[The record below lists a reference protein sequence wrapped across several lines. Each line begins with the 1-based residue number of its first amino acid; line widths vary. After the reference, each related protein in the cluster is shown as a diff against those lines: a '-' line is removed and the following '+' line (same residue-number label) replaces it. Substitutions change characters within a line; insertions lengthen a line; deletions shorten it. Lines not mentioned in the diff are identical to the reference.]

1 MMDCCLG
8 APPFK
13 RLVVEVPR
21 DVAGIAG
28 PGTSGVSGWCKW
40 FAFSVDDS
48 AFSSGIQIY
57 ISSGGLGVRCVE
69 KLECLTCDMSGG
81 AGLRDQLRRRRTYD
95 VVRPEPGTAV
105 GSRRDGI

>member
-40 FAFSVDDS
+40 FAFSVDVS
-48 AFSSGIQIY
+48 AFSSGIQICT
-57 ISSGGLGVRCVE
+57 SSGGLGVRCVE
-69 KLECLTCDMSGG
+69 KLECLAIC
-81 AGLRDQLRRRRTYD
+81 L
-95 VVRPEPGTAV
+95 VVPACV
-105 GSRRDGI
+105 ISSDGDGHTTL